1 MEGTTIGH
9 YRLLERLGAGGMG
22 VVFKAEDV
30 RLGRPVAL
38 KFLPE
43 GMASDPHSLQRFGRE
58 ARMASSLNHPHICTI
73 YDIGEHEGR
82 PFIVME
88 FLEGVPLHEKIA
100 GRPLDIGELLDLAVE
115 IADSLNAAHA
125 RGIVHR
131 DIKPPN
137 IFVTSS
143 GHAKILDFGIAKSV
157 SHEDRAAQ
165 RTQTLL
171 TTPGNALGTI
181 LYMSPEQALGQDLDS
196 RSDLFSF
203 GAVLY
208 EMATGTAPFA
218 GSTTALIFDAILH
231 KAPPPVTRLN
241 PSLPV
246 QLQVI
251 LNKALAK
258 DRAARYQSADLLDD
272 LRRLKRQLESASV
285 ASASR
290 LLTETATAAT
300 GVTAATTTATLAARL
315 SDGRRPLVGRD
326 REMGQLRDHLQQAA
340 AGQGSLVLISG
351 EAGLGKTRLCAAVA
365 QEAVQWGMAAA
376 IGQCHER
383 QTAAP
388 YVPFVEI
395 LEEIARVTP
404 PGVFREALGD
414 AASEAAKLMP
424 QLRRL
429 FPDIPPP
436 LVLPPEQERRYLFN
450 SLQEYLQRAARLQPL
465 LWIIEDL
472 HWADSSTL
480 MLLEFFAQN
489 LGQIPVLILGT
500 YRDAELE
507 AAHPLNRTLEELIRQ
522 RLVNRVSLKPLSQT
536 NVQALLEALSGQ
548 APPARLAQAI
558 YQGTEGNPFF
568 VEEVFQHLVEEG
580 KLFDSQQRWRLDLRM
595 SDVGVPESV
604 RLVIRHRLQRLS
616 EASRRVL
623 TLAAVI
629 GRNFSYELLEASG
642 DVQPDALL
650 DAVEEGE
657 RSHLVTAVTSRTEIM
672 YSFGH
677 ALIRQ
682 TLLEELS
689 NPRRQRLHLRVAEAI
704 ERVYAATLQERSTDL
719 AHHLSEAGSAADS
732 EKTIRYLIAAGDHAL
747 GATAFEDAMRCYE
760 AAAARARPEALQER
774 AGLLFKQGLALRGL
788 GRWQDAKQLWL
799 EAFSAYQETGD
810 AEAAGHVCWNL
821 VQQLMWQGHHQ
832 QVAELSDAALALLR
846 DSVSENRC
854 RVLAWAGHFRNQGG
868 DAEGGS
874 RLLEEAIAL
883 AQPMEDSKLL
893 GHLLIHK
900 SWANFYFQRVDRE
913 QVGRS
918 AIELLGDNLWER
930 AEALSYLQMDAL
942 LTGRLD
948 EARRLEAEIAPLA
961 SRLGH
966 LGVLWLTGRIAGLC
980 DFMTTA
986 DLSRFESFARKDL
999 EVCRQIDS
1007 QWISDAYDWLG
1018 RALFWQGRWDEA
1030 GDAFGEADRLA
1041 PPDFT
1046 TGSHRGLL
1054 LLHKAYAGDRD
1065 GALSLLDS
1073 ARAQLPG
1080 PGQPNTAGAWAL
1092 LFSAVECLA
1101 MLGKECEAGLMH
1113 SLVVESLESGAVVA
1127 FNAINLVEKAAA
1139 ISAAAGRQWD
1149 RADRHFRNALEQSE
1163 QLPFRTEQCE
1173 VRRWYAWML
1182 VGRNQADDRQQARQL
1197 LGEAVEL
1204 ARQIGMPRHQKLAE
1218 DQQAML

>member
-43 GMASDPHSLQRFGRE
+43 GLASGPQSLQRFERE

-88 FLEGVPLHEKIA
+88 FLEGLPLNEKIG
-100 GRPLDIGELLDLAVE
+100 GRPLDTGELLGLAVE

-131 DIKPPN
+131 DIKPAN

-157 SHEDRAAQ
+157 SHEDVAAGP
-165 RTQTLL
+165 TQTLL
-171 TTPGNALGTI
+171 TMPGNAVGTI
-181 LYMSPEQALGQDLDS
+181 LYMSPEQALGQELDE

-218 GSTTALIFDAILH
+218 GSTTAVIFDAILH
-231 KAPPPVTRLN
+231 KAPAPVARLN
-241 PSLPV
+241 PALPA

-251 LNKALAK
+251 INKALAK
-258 DRAARYQSADLLDD
+258 DRAARYQSADLLED
-272 LRRLKRQLESASV
+272 LRRLKRQLDPFSV
-285 ASASR
+285 APPSGLR
-290 LLTETATAAT
+290 TEKTTAAT
-300 GVTAATTTATLAARL
+300 GATVAPATTTLATRL
-315 SDGRRPLVGRD
+315 SDGRSALVGRD
-326 REMGQLRDHLQQAA
+326 REMGQLRDYLQQAA
-340 AGQGSLVLISG
+340 AGQGSLVLIGG
-351 EAGLGKTRLCAAVA
+351 EAGLGKTRLCAALA
-365 QEAVQWGMAAA
+365 QEAVQWGMAPA

-383 QTAAP
+383 QAAAP

-404 PGVFREALGD
+404 PDVFREALGE
-414 AASEAAKLMP
+414 AASEVAKLMP

-436 LVLPPEQERRYLFN
+436 LGLPPEQERRYLFN
-450 SLQEYLQRAARLQPL
+450 SLQEYLERAARLQPL

-480 MLLEFFAQN
+480 MLLEFFAQH

-500 YRDAELE
+500 FRDVELE
-507 AAHPLNRTLEELIRQ
+507 VTHPLNQTLEELTRR
-522 RLVNRVSLKPLSQT
+522 RLVNRVSVKPLTEAS
-536 NVQALLEALSGQ
+536 VQALLEVLSGQ
-548 APPARLAQAI
+548 APPPALAQAI

-580 KLFDSQQRWRLDLRM
+580 KLFDSQQRWRSDLRM

-623 TLAAVI
+623 ALAAVI
-629 GRNFSYELLEASG
+629 GRNFNYELLEAVSEI
-642 DVQPDALL
+642 QPDTLL

-657 RSHLVTAVTSRTEIM
+657 RSHLVTAVTSRAETM
-672 YSFGH
+672 YSFAH

-689 NPRRQRLHLRVAEAI
+689 KPRRQRLHLKVAEAI
-704 ERVYAATLQERSTDL
+704 ERVYSATLQERSTDL
-719 AHHLSEAGSAADS
+719 AHHLSEAGNAADA
-732 EKTIRYLIAAGDHAL
+732 EKTIRYLIAAADHAL
-747 GATAFEDAMRCYE
+747 SAAAFEDAMRFYQ
-760 AAAARARPEALQER
+760 AAAARARPDALRER

-799 EAFSAYQETGD
+799 EAFSAYQKIGD
-810 AEAAGHVCWNL
+810 AEAAGQVCWNIT
-821 VQQLMWQGHHQ
+821 QQLTWQGSLEE
-832 QVAELSDAALALLR
+832 VIELSNTALALLG
-846 DSVSENRC
+846 DSFSENRC
-854 RVLAWAGHFRNQGG
+854 RVLAWAGHARNQIG

-874 RLLEEAIAL
+874 QRIERAIGFARQL
-883 AQPMEDSKLL
+883 DNPELL
-893 GHLLIHK
+893 GHLMVHK
-900 SWANFYFQRVDRE
+900 CWANFYFQKVSRE

-918 AIELLGDNLWER
+918 VIELLGDNLWER
-930 AEALSYLQMDAL
+930 AEAISYLMMDAL
-942 LTGRLD
+942 LAGRLGD
-948 EARRLEAEIAPLA
+948 VRRLEGEIVPLA

-966 LGVLWLTGRIAGLC
+966 LGVLWVTGRVGGLS
-980 DFMTTA
+980 DFMTAA
-986 DLSRFESFARKDL
+986 DLDRFEAFARKDV
-999 EVCRQIDS
+999 EVCRQIGS
-1007 QWISDAYDWLG
+1007 QWISDSYGWLG
-1018 RALFWQGRWDEA
+1018 QSLFWKGHWE
-1030 GDAFGEADRLA
+1030 EADQALREAARVA
-1041 PPDFT
+1041 PRGFT
-1046 TGSHRGLL
+1046 AGSHVGLL
-1054 LLHKAYAGDRD
+1054 SLDKAYAGDPSA
-1065 GALSLLDS
+1065 ALSLLDS
-1073 ARAQLPG
+1073 AREYLPRS
-1080 PGQPNTAGAWAL
+1080 GQPNTAGAWSL

-1101 MLGKECEAGLMH
+1101 VLGKEDESAQLH
-1113 SLVVESLESGAVVA
+1113 SLLLEALVNGAVVG
-1127 FNAINLVEKAAA
+1127 FNAATLVEKAAA
-1139 ISAAAGRQWD
+1139 ISAAAGQQWD
-1149 RADRHFRNALEQSE
+1149 QAERHFDTALAQAEQI
-1163 QLPFRTEQCE
+1163 PFRTEQCE

-1182 VGRNQADDRQQARQL
+1182 TRRDQTGDRQRARQL
-1197 LGEAVEL
+1197 LAEAIEV
-1204 ARQIGMPRHQKLAE
+1204 AKQIGMPRHQKLAE
-1218 DQQAML
+1218 DHQSQL